1 MFLIRK
7 MCVLHILSNKQTIPV
22 NTDLIPAV
30 YSQSFWCTVTVNPGS
45 TFWQLEEAVLYIY
58 YTIYGKMGQ

>member
-22 NTDLIPAV
+22 NTGIIPAL
-30 YSQSFWCTVTVNPGS
+30 YSQSLGCTVIVNPGS

-58 YTIYGKMGQ
+58 YIYGKMGQ

>member
-45 TFWQLEEAVLYIY
+45 
-58 YTIYGKMGQ
+58 IYGKMGR